1 LIAAATTPT
10 TTNKSSGGTIRAGG
24 ANPAASAKTTTGTGP
39 AGHRFATASSTFETI
54 FGASPARELAVRGTW
69 RADTRVSER
78 TATGNAA
85 VVQVA
90 VEPMKSH
97 ASWYE
102 LSVIAGG
109 LMIVMFVAMWA
120 QRPDESCTLSLEG
133 TRVLVLSRETDREH
147 LATDLASAARLARRY
162 MRSTVDPAEQQTRF
176 ADCEARLIQQIATR
190 HGLSPDN
197 VRTSAT
203 DAR

>member
-1 LIAAATTPT
+1 
-10 TTNKSSGGTIRAGG
+10 
-24 ANPAASAKTTTGTGP
+24 
-39 AGHRFATASSTFETI
+39 
-54 FGASPARELAVRGTW
+54 
-69 RADTRVSER
+69 
-78 TATGNAA
+78 
-85 VVQVA
+85 
-90 VEPMKSH
+90 MKSH

-120 QRPDESCTLSLEG
+120 QRPDENCNLSLEG

-176 ADCEARLIQQIATR
+176 ADCEARLIQQIAAR
-190 HGLSPDN
+190 HGLSPES

-203 DAR
+203 DAQ